1 AKAFMSRH
9 LKAIEA
15 SLSMVEEEE
24 NVPDLQQIF
33 GV

>member
-1 AKAFMSRH
+1 MSRH

-24 NVPDLQQIF
+24 SAPDLQQIF
-33 GV
+33 GG